1 MHSPAK
7 TVAGYLKSLPPER
20 RAVVAAVRDV
30 ILANLDDGYVE
41 GMQYGMIGYA
51 VPHSRFPQGYHTDPK
66 VPLPFA
72 ALAAQK
78 NAYSLYLMGVYCGC
92 DDQLGVETAESK
104 WFRQAWTA
112 TGKKLDMG
120 KACVRFKRLEDVPL
134 DVVGE
139 AFRRIPAD
147 TYVAWY
153 EKARA
158 MAATAK
164 RPAKRAARS

>member
-1 MHSPAK
+1 MISKAT
-7 TVAGYLKSLPPER
+7 TVAAYLKELPPER
-20 RAVVAAVRDV
+20 RAVVSAVRKV
-30 ILANLDDGYVE
+30 ILANLDEGYTE
-41 GMQYGMIGYA
+41 GMQYGVIGYA
-51 VPHSRFPQGYHTDPK
+51 VPHSRFPAGYHTDPK
-66 VPLPFA
+66 QPLPFA

-92 DDQLGVETAESK
+92 DEASGVVSSEAK

-139 AFRRIPAD
+139 AIRRVPAD

-158 MAATAK
+158 LTSSKPK
-164 RPAKRAARS
+164 RAKRA